1 MSETRIGRPPLPPEE
16 RRSERVWI
24 WITVH
29 EADLVMAAA
38 VRAGLSVSEYLRRR
52 LGLPRYG
59 KDSAA

>member
-1 MSETRIGRPPLPPEE
+1 M
-16 RRSERVWI
+16 
-24 WITVH
+24 H